1 MTRKTGC
8 WRDATHPVKTQYV
21 VPWADTSPIKSSV
34 RSIFLNDK
42 NRATAGKIETKQ
54 LVSKG
59 IIDIRFPGRKKCKKR
74 DFFYQGGKWGTVAQ
88 RGERDTTGVGTK
100 KNPLPGHKSGQG
112 KRRPETDDSKPAFS
126 HKQSTARPESAV
138 DAGWR
143 FPYLGAVMTKPLNPT
158 PWLFFLSWAVKTTR

>member
-21 VPWADTSPIKSSV
+21 VPWTDTSPIKSSV
-34 RSIFLNDK
+34 RSIFLNGK

-59 IIDIRFPGRKKCKKR
+59 IIDIRFPERKKCKKR

-88 RGERDTTGVGTK
+88 RGERDTTGAGTK
-100 KNPLPGHKSGQG
+100 KKSPARTQIRTGEEKAGNGRFQARLFTSDLPHGLK
-112 KRRPETDDSKPAFS
+112 
-126 HKQSTARPESAV
+126 V
-138 DAGWR
+138 
-143 FPYLGAVMTKPLNPT
+143 L
-158 PWLFFLSWAVKTTR
+158 